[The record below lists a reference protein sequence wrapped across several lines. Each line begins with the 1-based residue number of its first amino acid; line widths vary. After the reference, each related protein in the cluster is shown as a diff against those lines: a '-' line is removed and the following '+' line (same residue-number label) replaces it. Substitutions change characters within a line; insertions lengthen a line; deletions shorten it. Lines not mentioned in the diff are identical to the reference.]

1 MIPKGVFLPK
11 INVTPP
17 CIIRILEP
25 NQDQFMPNLLLN
37 DMHFHKTKT
46 TPKPK
51 TGLSMSQLLKPK
63 PNHAALFFFEYSLF
77 TNHKYDKY
85 RNVRYD

>member
-63 PNHAALFFFEYSLF
+63 QVALFFFECNLF
-77 TNHKYDKY
+77 IKHKYNEY
-85 RNVRYD
+85 RNVRYG